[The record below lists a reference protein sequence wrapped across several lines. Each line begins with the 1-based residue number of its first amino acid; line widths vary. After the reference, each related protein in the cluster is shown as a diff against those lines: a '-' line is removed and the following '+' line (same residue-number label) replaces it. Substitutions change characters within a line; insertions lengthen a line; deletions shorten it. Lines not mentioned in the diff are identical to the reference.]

1 MTKLS
6 NLLTEKTPKYELK
19 IPSTDKIVTYR
30 PFLVKEEKILLI
42 AQESQSNEE
51 ILLAIRDIIES
62 CVDGLTDVDS
72 MPIFDIEYIF
82 LRIRSKSVGELVTPT
97 IVCPETEETVELE
110 IDLLS
115 IEPTKNENHK
125 NKIQIAD
132 DILIKMRYPSLGL
145 LRKRNSMLDINDSAS
160 FYDLI
165 IDCIDEIHTEKEVIK
180 SNEISKNE
188 IGSFVDA
195 MNKSQFNALLDFF
208 LTSPRLEYTTKYT
221 TKDGVER
228 SITLSGLGDFFG

>member
-6 NLLTEKTPKYELK
+6 SLLTEKTPKYELK
-19 IPSTDKIVTYR
+19 IPSTGKIVTYR

-62 CVDGLTDVDS
+62 CVDGLTDVDN

-82 LRIRSKSVGELVTPT
+82 LRIRSKSVGEIVTPT
-97 IVCPETEETVELE
+97 IVCPETEESVDLE

-115 IEPTKNENHK
+115 VEPTKDENHK
-125 NKIQIAD
+125 NKIKISN
-132 DILIKMRYPSLGL
+132 DILVKMRYPSLGL

-165 IDCIDEIHTEKEVIK
+165 VDCIDEIHTEKEVIK

-188 IGSFVDA
+188 IESFVDA
-195 MNKSQFNALLDFF
+195 MNKSQFNLLLDLF
-208 LTSPRLEYTTKYT
+208 LTSPRIEKTISYTTS
-221 TKDGVER
+221 DNIER
-228 SITLSGLGDFFG
+228 EVTLSGLGDFFG

>member
-6 NLLTEKTPKYELK
+6 SLLTEKTPKYELK
-19 IPSTDKIVTYR
+19 IPSTGKIVTYR

-51 ILLAIRDIIES
+51 ILLAIRDIVES
-62 CVDGLTDVDS
+62 CVDGLTEVDN

-97 IVCPETEETVELE
+97 IVCPETEESVELE

-115 IEPTKNENHK
+115 VEPTKEENHT
-125 NKIQIAD
+125 NKIQISD
-132 DILIKMRYPSLGL
+132 DILVKMRYPSLGL

-165 IDCIDEIHTEKEVIK
+165 VECIDEIHTEKEVIK
-180 SNEISKNE
+180 SNEVSKNE
-188 IGSFVDA
+188 IASFVDV
-195 MNKSQFNALLDFF
+195 MNKSQFNSLLDFF

>member
-6 NLLTEKTPKYELK
+6 SLLTEKTPKYELK
-19 IPSTDKIVTYR
+19 IPSTGKTVTYR

-42 AQESQSNEE
+42 AQESQDNGE
-51 ILLAIRDIIES
+51 ILLAIRDIVES
-62 CVDGLTDVDS
+62 CVDGLTDVDD

-82 LRIRSKSVGELVTPT
+82 LRIRSKSVGEVVTPT
-97 IVCPETEETVELE
+97 IVCPETQESIELE

-115 IEPTKNENHK
+115 VEPSKEENHTTSI
-125 NKIQIAD
+125 KISD

-145 LRKRNSMLDINDSAS
+145 LRKRNSMFDMNDSAS

-165 IDCIDEIHTEKEVIK
+165 VDCIDEVHTEKEVVK
-180 SNEISKNE
+180 SKEISKGE
-188 IGSFVDA
+188 VESFVDA
-195 MNKSQFNALLDFF
+195 MNKSQFNSLLEFF
-208 LTSPRLEYTTKYT
+208 LTSPRIEYTTKYT

>member
-6 NLLTEKTPKYELK
+6 SLLTEKTPKYELK
-19 IPSTDKIVTYR
+19 IPSTGKIVTYR

-62 CVDGLTDVDS
+62 CVDGLSDVDN

-82 LRIRSKSVGELVTPT
+82 LRIRSKSVGEIVTPT
-97 IVCPETEETVELE
+97 IVCPETEESVDLE

-115 IEPTKNENHK
+115 VEPTKDENHK
-125 NKIQIAD
+125 NKIKISN
-132 DILIKMRYPSLGL
+132 DILVKMRYPSLGL

-165 IDCIDEIHTEKEVIK
+165 VDCIDEIHTEKEVIK

-188 IGSFVDA
+188 IESFVDA
-195 MNKSQFNALLDFF
+195 MNKSQFNDLLDFF

>member
-6 NLLTEKTPKYELK
+6 SLLTEKTPKYELK
-19 IPSTDKIVTYR
+19 IPSTGKIVTYR

-51 ILLAIRDIIES
+51 ILLAIRDIVES
-62 CVDGLTDVDS
+62 CVDGLTEVDN

-97 IVCPETEETVELE
+97 IVCPETEESVELE

-115 IEPTKNENHK
+115 VEPTKEENHT
-125 NKIQIAD
+125 NKIQISD
-132 DILIKMRYPSLGL
+132 DILVKMRYPSLGL

-165 IDCIDEIHTEKEVIK
+165 VECIDEIHTEKEVIK
-180 SNEISKNE
+180 SNEVSKNE
-188 IGSFVDA
+188 IASFVDV
-195 MNKSQFNALLDFF
+195 MNKSQFNFLLDFF